1 MSALSRIRKAGFDA
15 FLYGGSFKV
24 FPASKLTQSRREFLK
39 AHKDEIIDELQGQ
52 DWEYQDYTEPL
63 PGVLTVTCYTPAGN
77 PIEVEAKDEEHA
89 AWLLR
94 MNPQPQGIHQC

>member
-39 AHKDEIIDELQGQ
+39 AHKDEIIDELQGK
-52 DWEYQDYTEPL
+52 T
-63 PGVLTVTCYTPAGN
+63 GSIKITPSHYPAY
-77 PIEVEAKDEEHA
+77 
-89 AWLLR
+89 
-94 MNPQPQGIHQC
+94 